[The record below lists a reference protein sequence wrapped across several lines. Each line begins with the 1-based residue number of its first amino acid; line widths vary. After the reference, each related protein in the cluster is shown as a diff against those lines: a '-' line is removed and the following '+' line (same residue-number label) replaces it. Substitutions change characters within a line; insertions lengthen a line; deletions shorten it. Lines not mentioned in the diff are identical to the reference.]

1 MVESL
6 YAMAGG
12 GGAQGQANPLLSFLP
27 LLLIL
32 LIMYFLIMRPQA
44 KKQKEREKMLS
55 ALQKGDSVV
64 TIGGIHGKIIG
75 FKQNNQVV
83 VLRVDDKV
91 KLEVDRSA
99 IASVSKSA
107 NGGEKE

>member
-1 MVESL
+1 VVENL
-6 YAMAGG
+6 YAMAS
-12 GGAQGQANPLLSFLP
+12 GGAQGQANPFLSFLP

-44 KKQKEREKMLS
+44 KKQKEREKMLQS
-55 ALQKGDSVV
+55 LQKGDAVV

-75 FKQNNQVV
+75 FKQNNQIV

-99 IASVSKSA
+99 IASVSKEGK
-107 NGGEKE
+107 NGEKA